1 MKKHLLSLA
10 AISLAIV
17 LTAACKAKPAD
28 TPEPAKTEIA
38 NITAE
43 YMTAFLVADDDTAPA
58 YLDSM
63 GIKRLNYFYEEGGPG
78 AQCPNEHSYYG
89 RGAKVEL
96 NENGGITKL
105 TPEDENA
112 VVIHVGGE
120 GTVNG
125 YFAFR
130 SEEDYNN
137 FVNKVPQID
146 EETQVDPWLEVTPHS
161 NGDDCS
167 WLWELLWESGFEKG
181 KWYVAEFF
189 LRE

>member
-17 LTAACKAKPAD
+17 LAAACKAKPAD
-28 TPEPAKTEIA
+28 NPEPAKPEIA
-38 NITAE
+38 NITPE
-43 YMTAFLVADDDTAPA
+43 YMTAFLVADSDTAPA

-63 GIKRLNYFYEEGGPG
+63 GIKKLNYFFEEGGPY
-78 AQCPNEHSYYG
+78 AQCDNEQFYYG

-96 NENGGITKL
+96 NENGGTSKI
-105 TPEDENA
+105 TPEDEHA

-137 FVNKVPQID
+137 FVSKIPQID
-146 EETQVDPWLEVTPHS
+146 EETQVEPWLEVTPHS
-161 NGDDCS
+161 NGDACE
-167 WLWELLWESGFEKG
+167 WLWDAGFEKG
-181 KWYVAEFF
+181 KWYIAEFF